1 MARRGSRLAIET
13 SLESTALLTDSA
25 HISPTPSATASATSF
40 SDLEDEPHTPLI
52 LLPPPPDMPPLP
64 SPIHAAD
71 DPDEEAASVGGVGSE
86 RESVDDE
93 DVALSGSEESEEA
106 PPREVGHNLYI
117 LAHKLAKFVPLTYY

>member
-1 MARRGSRLAIET
+1 
-13 SLESTALLTDSA
+13 
-25 HISPTPSATASATSF
+25 
-40 SDLEDEPHTPLI
+40 
-52 LLPPPPDMPPLP
+52 MPPLP